1 MRLATFN
8 TVLAVMVVALHD
20 CLSYHRAVNPNL
32 GTSRMIRYPF
42 DDSTSEEDFG
52 PSVGSLLPASTLSA
66 PSSARQGLSA
76 RTVSSTSIGTALT
89 PTAPSPVATTSTAAT
104 VATTGTASA
113 DGATAVGG
121 GLAGVTKWFW
131 LDETAEENVI
141 KKKVPRVCLDICR
154 LLLFVLKLSFINVHV
169 PSHPL
174 TNNLCFQTGNELEL
188 HEDTDDRAVSRPGG
202 RTPSHNNGN
211 SAMSMSG
218 ARDSN
223 DQGYGSYSRDST
235 YPPSQYSGGQPVL
248 TQRAVEVVSAA
259 AAQVV
264 AELYRPG
271 SELAEGGCRFL
282 SQHQYTAWQNF
293 QQICSLNF
301 GVKVT
306 FLSVD
311 EDPSGTSRRAV
322 LYGTAEA
329 LAQVSDLLR
338 QATRE
343 SQQQTIPLSNETK
356 KLIVA
361 LRNRQSVVMTQDWRF
376 QPDVSSAEMS
386 NSGKSA
392 QCAAANT
399 AFDAYVAQHL
409 LAQPV
414 VEGYLAVASLPVG
427 VCAMSP
433 LSGPSSST
441 VGSTIEVTSETVR
454 RSLLS
459 HMQGLTARLGYTTQA
474 SVQAHALL
482 VRYLRFVPVL
492 AVKDSLAILAAVA
505 VLVAKCGA
513 DFKYKQV
520 PQIVHSAYCQVFN
533 RDESTVEVSSVQPYL
548 GACLDREHAVYA
560 ATQRDVFSPD
570 IVPIM
575 QSFLRASMYRH
586 RWYFDH
592 SAALNAVEANGGAAS
607 NGNGSAQKDKHRDRE
622 AEHARR
628 KQIAAFQQDVGVRC
642 TVRRTVLSVAE
653 GLVQELLCLRTTA
666 VTNGSNG
673 VGDTSSELSSGS
685 ALALNAVPVE
695 LLQMSALLLVC
706 HLCSRLP
713 SGTAHNR
720 IAAELEA
727 FSAELAGFAAKT
739 LHLSIA
745 TVLWCVELIAET
757 CIEYLPS
764 LDYLEP
770 FRELRETLTVVEAVQ
785 LLRESLPA
793 DVEASLNSAAADT
806 GSGVTPPATAS
817 TAQGTGTASSVTA
830 AAGFAVSRQSVP
842 SSQPSSTTA
851 ATAAVNGPCRTR
863 FPWLV
868 TDTVSTAAG
877 ENGQLEPSAVYIETG
892 VGWVDIKDGRCSTGG
907 VMEGQSNEHVDV
919 VAVECA
925 KVANCLVM
933 RQLFLLL
940 LTRAMCT
947 FLQDLYFSFASTR
960 TDAAKFLPR
969 LECSPAS
976 RTANGAGDR
985 VQDVGLMSLR
995 SWPSRKFLEK

>member
-1 MRLATFN
+1 M
-8 TVLAVMVVALHD
+8 
-20 CLSYHRAVNPNL
+20 
-32 GTSRMIRYPF
+32 
-42 DDSTSEEDFG
+42 
-52 PSVGSLLPASTLSA
+52 
-66 PSSARQGLSA
+66 
-76 RTVSSTSIGTALT
+76 
-89 PTAPSPVATTSTAAT
+89 
-104 VATTGTASA
+104 
-113 DGATAVGG
+113 
-121 GLAGVTKWFW
+121 
-131 LDETAEENVI
+131 
-141 KKKVPRVCLDICR
+141 
-154 LLLFVLKLSFINVHV
+154 
-169 PSHPL
+169 
-174 TNNLCFQTGNELEL
+174 NNLCFQTGNELEL
-188 HEDTDDRAVSRPGG
+188 HDDSEDQAVSRSAG
-202 RTPSHNNGN
+202 RTPSYNNSGT
-211 SAMSMSG
+211 SG
-218 ARDSN
+218 ARDN
-223 DQGYGSYSRDST
+223 NGQGYDSYSRASA
-235 YPPSQYSGGQPVL
+235 YPQSQYSGGQPGL

-259 AAQVV
+259 VAQVV

-311 EDPSGTSRRAV
+311 EDPSGNSRRAV

-356 KLIVA
+356 KQILA

-376 QPDVSSAEMS
+376 RPDVCGAETS
-386 NSGKSA
+386 NNGKSA

-409 LAQPV
+409 SAQPP
-414 VEGYLAVASLPVG
+414 VEGSLPAASLPVG
-427 VCAMSP
+427 VCAVSP
-433 LSGPSSST
+433 LSGSSSST
-441 VGSTIEVTSETVR
+441 VGSAAEVTTETVR

-459 HMQGLTARLGYTTQA
+459 HVQGLTARLGFTAQA
-474 SVQAHALL
+474 SVQAHAVL

-520 PQIVHSAYCQVFN
+520 PQIVHSSYCQVFN

-592 SAALNAVEANGGAAS
+592 SAALNAVETNDGTAS
-607 NGNGSAQKDKHRDRE
+607 NGNGSTQKDKHRDRE

-706 HLCSRLP
+706 HLYSRLP

-720 IAAELEA
+720 IATELDA
-727 FSAELAGFAAKT
+727 FSAELTKFASNT
-739 LHLSIA
+739 LHLSVA
-745 TVLWCVELIAET
+745 AVLWCVELIAEA

-793 DVEASLNSAAADT
+793 DVEASLNSAPAGT
-806 GSGVTPPATAS
+806 GSGVTDATAS
-817 TAQGTGTASSVTA
+817 SARGTGTASSTTSGTGA
-830 AAGFAVSRQSVP
+830 ATSRQP
-842 SSQPSSTTA
+842 GPPPQPSNTTA

-863 FPWLV
+863 LPWLV
-868 TDTVSTAAG
+868 SDTASTVAR
-877 ENGQLEPSAVYIETG
+877 ESVQLESSAVYIETG
-892 VGWVDIKDGRCSTGG
+892 VVWADIKDGRCSTGDAT
-907 VMEGQSNEHVDV
+907 EGQTNGHSDV

-925 KVANCLVM
+925 KVANCLVV
-933 RQLFLLL
+933 RHFFAFIDTYYCALLYR
-940 LTRAMCT
+940 TCT
-947 FLQDLYFSFASTR
+947 S
-960 TDAAKFLPR
+960 
-969 LECSPAS
+969 AS
-976 RTANGAGDR
+976 RPRAPTRRSSCPDWSAALPLALQM
-985 VQDVGLMSLR
+985 VQETGCRTSA
-995 SWPSRKFLEK
+995 

>member
-1 MRLATFN
+1 LSRFPACSWAFVGVCCSSKALA
-8 TVLAVMVVALHD
+8 H
-20 CLSYHRAVNPNL
+20 
-32 GTSRMIRYPF
+32 
-42 DDSTSEEDFG
+42 
-52 PSVGSLLPASTLSA
+52 
-66 PSSARQGLSA
+66 Q
-76 RTVSSTSIGTALT
+76 RTR
-89 PTAPSPVATTSTAAT
+89 
-104 VATTGTASA
+104 
-113 DGATAVGG
+113 
-121 GLAGVTKWFW
+121 
-131 LDETAEENVI
+131 
-141 KKKVPRVCLDICR
+141 PR
-154 LLLFVLKLSFINVHV
+154 
-169 PSHPL
+169 PL
-174 TNNLCFQTGNELEL
+174 TNYLCVQTGNELEL
-188 HEDTDDRAVSRPGG
+188 HDDTDDRADSRPAG
-202 RTPSHNNGN
+202 RTLSYNNSG
-211 SAMSMSG
+211 SAVSTSG
-218 ARDSN
+218 ARDN
-223 DQGYGSYSRDST
+223 NGQGYGSYSKDST
-235 YPPSQYSGGQPVL
+235 YPPSQYSGGQQGL

-259 AAQVV
+259 VAQVV

-282 SQHQYTAWQNF
+282 SQPQYTAWQNL

-311 EDPSGTSRRAV
+311 EDPSGSSRRAV

-338 QATRE
+338 QAARE
-343 SQQQTIPLSNETK
+343 SQQQTIPVSNETK

-361 LRNRQSVVMTQDWRF
+361 LRNRQSVAMTQDWRF
-376 QPDVSSAEMS
+376 RPDVSSAETS
-386 NSGKSA
+386 NNGKSA

-409 LAQPV
+409 SAQPV
-414 VEGYLAVASLPVG
+414 VEGSLPASSLPVG
-427 VCAMSP
+427 VCAVSP
-433 LSGPSSST
+433 LSGSSSSA
-441 VGSTIEVTSETVR
+441 VGSAADVTTESVR

-459 HMQGLTARLGYTTQA
+459 HVQGLTARLGFTTQA
-474 SVQAHALL
+474 SLQAHALL

-533 RDESTVEVSSVQPYL
+533 RDENTVEVSSVQPYL

-586 RWYFDH
+586 RWCFDH
-592 SAALNAVEANGGAAS
+592 SAALNAVEANGGTAS

-642 TVRRTVLSVAE
+642 TVRRTLLSVAE

-666 VTNGSNG
+666 VTNGSSG
-673 VGDTSSELSSGS
+673 VGHTSSELSSGS
-685 ALALNAVPVE
+685 ALALYAVPVE

-706 HLCSRLP
+706 HLYSRLP

-720 IAAELEA
+720 ISTKLDA
-727 FSAELAGFAAKT
+727 FSAELAGFAANT
-739 LHLSIA
+739 LHLTASA
-745 TVLWCVELIAET
+745 VLWCVELIAEA

-764 LDYLEP
+764 LEYLEP

-793 DVEASLNSAAADT
+793 DVEASLNSAAAGT
-806 GSGVTPPATAS
+806 GSGVAPHATPS
-817 TAQGTGTASSVTA
+817 TAQGTGTVSSTTSGTGPA
-830 AAGFAVSRQSVP
+830 ISRQP
-842 SSQPSSTTA
+842 GPPPQPSISTA

-868 TDTVSTAAG
+868 SDNASTAAG
-877 ENGQLEPSAVYIETG
+877 ESGQLEPSAVYIETG
-892 VGWVDIKDGRCSTGG
+892 VSWADIKDGRCSTGDAT
-907 VMEGQSNEHVDV
+907 ERPSNGHSDV

-925 KVANCLVM
+925 KVANCLVV
-933 RQLFLLL
+933 RHFFLLL
-940 LTRAMCT
+940 LTRTIVHFCT
-947 FLQDLYFSFASTR
+947 GPVLQLRLHAHRRGEVPAPTGVQPC
-960 TDAAKFLPR
+960 LPH
-969 LECSPAS
+969 C
-976 RTANGAGDR
+976 
-985 VQDVGLMSLR
+985 
-995 SWPSRKFLEK
+995 

>member
-1 MRLATFN
+1 
-8 TVLAVMVVALHD
+8 
-20 CLSYHRAVNPNL
+20 
-32 GTSRMIRYPF
+32 
-42 DDSTSEEDFG
+42 
-52 PSVGSLLPASTLSA
+52 
-66 PSSARQGLSA
+66 
-76 RTVSSTSIGTALT
+76 
-89 PTAPSPVATTSTAAT
+89 
-104 VATTGTASA
+104 
-113 DGATAVGG
+113 
-121 GLAGVTKWFW
+121 
-131 LDETAEENVI
+131 
-141 KKKVPRVCLDICR
+141 
-154 LLLFVLKLSFINVHV
+154 
-169 PSHPL
+169 
-174 TNNLCFQTGNELEL
+174 
-188 HEDTDDRAVSRPGG
+188 
-202 RTPSHNNGN
+202 
-211 SAMSMSG
+211 
-218 ARDSN
+218 
-223 DQGYGSYSRDST
+223 
-235 YPPSQYSGGQPVL
+235 VL

-259 AAQVV
+259 VAQVV

-282 SQHQYTAWQNF
+282 SQVQYTAWQNF

-311 EDPSGTSRRAV
+311 EDPSGSSRRAV

-343 SQQQTIPLSNETK
+343 SQQQTIPVSNETK
-356 KLIVA
+356 KQIVA

-376 QPDVSSAEMS
+376 RPDVSGAETS
-386 NSGKSA
+386 NNGKSA

-409 LAQPV
+409 SAQPPV
-414 VEGYLAVASLPVG
+414 QGSLPVASLPVG
-427 VCAMSP
+427 VCAVSG
-433 LSGPSSST
+433 LSGSSSSA

-459 HMQGLTARLGYTTQA
+459 HMQGLTARLGFTTQA
-474 SVQAHALL
+474 SLQAHLLL

-492 AVKDSLAILAAVA
+492 AVKDSLATLAAVA

-533 RDESTVEVSSVQPYL
+533 RDESTVEVTSVQPYL
-548 GACLDREHAVYA
+548 GACLDREHAVYV

-575 QSFLRASMYRH
+575 QSFLRTCMYRE

-592 SAALNAVEANGGAAS
+592 AAALNTMEANGNTTS
-607 NGNGSAQKDKHRDRE
+607 NGYAQKDKHRDRE
-622 AEHARR
+622 AEHARH

-653 GLVQELLCLRTTA
+653 GLVQELLCLRSTA
-666 VTNGSNG
+666 VPNGSNG

-685 ALALNAVPVE
+685 ALALNAVSVK

-706 HLCSRLP
+706 HLYSRLP

-720 IAAELEA
+720 IATELDA
-727 FSAELAGFAAKT
+727 FSAELAGFAANT
-739 LHLSIA
+739 LHLSVA
-745 TVLWCVELIAET
+745 TLLWCVELIAEA

-793 DVEASLNSAAADT
+793 DVEASLNSATAGT
-806 GSGVTPPATAS
+806 GSGVTDATAS
-817 TAQGTGTASSVTA
+817 TARGTGTV
-830 AAGFAVSRQSVP
+830 
-842 SSQPSSTTA
+842 SSTTPGTGPAISRQPRPPPQPSNTTA
-851 ATAAVNGPCRTR
+851 ASAAVNGPCRTR

-868 TDTVSTAAG
+868 SDNASTAAG
-877 ENGQLEPSAVYIETG
+877 ESGQLEPSAVYIETG
-892 VGWVDIKDGRCSTGG
+892 VSWADIKDGRCSTGDAT
-907 VMEGQSNEHVDV
+907 EGQTNGHSDV

-925 KVANCLVM
+925 KVANCLVV
-933 RQLFLLL
+933 RQRFLHL
-940 LTRAMCT
+940 LTRTIVHFCT
-947 FLQDLYFSFASTR
+947 GPVLQL
-960 TDAAKFLPR
+960 R
-969 LECSPAS
+969 LHAYRRREVPAPTGVQPCLS
-976 RTANGAGDR
+976 HCKWRRRQGAGR
-985 VQDVGLMSLR
+985 RPDVAAQLALPQIPGEVSCSYL
-995 SWPSRKFLEK
+995 